1 MDQNK
6 TMNKYKEALQ
16 EIINLYNS
24 KLPLNKNT
32 VKRCQQAL
40 EQSEP
45 RMFSYSEL
53 ESFGINLM
61 SGDYIHTINNNQELV
76 QYCKKQAEHFIQS
89 LSPKGVKPN
98 KWDKMNK
105 EFNAALDHAKN
116 NGYFEKFSILPE
128 SSNPIATDHTT
139 IQPNN
144 E

>member
-1 MDQNK
+1 
-6 TMNKYKEALQ
+6 MNYKEALQ

-24 KLPLNKNT
+24 GLPLNKNT

-40 EQSEP
+40 EQSGP
-45 RMFSYSEL
+45 RMYEIQYGDGLKTKIEVSDS
-53 ESFGINLM
+53 GIKV
-61 SGDYIHTINNNQELV
+61 I
-76 QYCKKQAEHFIQS
+76 
-89 LSPKGVKPN
+89 
-98 KWDKMNK
+98 
-105 EFNAALDHAKN
+105 AAVDSAKN